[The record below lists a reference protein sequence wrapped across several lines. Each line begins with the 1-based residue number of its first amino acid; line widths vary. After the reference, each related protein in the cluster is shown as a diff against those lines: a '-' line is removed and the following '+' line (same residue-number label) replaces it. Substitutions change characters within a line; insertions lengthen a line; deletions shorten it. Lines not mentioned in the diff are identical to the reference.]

1 MSIKISYTDAE
12 LMQLL
17 READEDAF
25 NEIYRRYWKLLFS
38 VALSKLEDY
47 GDAELVVQDVFTDL
61 WNRRAT
67 IEITYALKSYLAGAV
82 KFRVY
87 STLAARQKL
96 LKKKATL
103 ANRSSVSM
111 EHSVEDIYRFK
122 VLQEQIISASNQ
134 LPERCRLIY
143 KLSRES
149 GYSNKTIAAKLCIS
163 EKTVENQITRAL
175 HHLRTVVQSILL
187 LLFMLN

>member
-1 MSIKISYTDAE
+1 MPIKRLHTDAE
-12 LMQLL
+12 LMLLL
-17 READEDAF
+17 REDDEGAF

-47 GDAELVVQDVFTDL
+47 GDAEVAVQDVFTDL
-61 WNRRAT
+61 WKRRAT
-67 IEITYALKSYLAGAV
+67 IEITYSLKSFLAGAV

-87 STLAARQKL
+87 ATLAAKQKL
-96 LKKKATL
+96 LQKKAALTH
-103 ANRSSVSM
+103 NSQVSM

-122 VLQEQIISASNQ
+122 VLQEQITLASNQ
-134 LPERCRLIY
+134 LPERCRIIY

-149 GYSNKTIAAKLCIS
+149 GYSNKRIARKLCIS

-175 HHLRTVVQSILL
+175 HQLRTVVQSMLVLL
-187 LLFMLN
+187 LILS